1 MEIGSLPQRQY
12 FECESKQKKCIQK
25 YPRET
30 LYLRWINDKVRLLN
44 KDLDKVDYGEN
55 EYEYI
60 FWGDKVKELTS
71 IFKNFLN
78 MKKKHNFTNFNNI
91 DIKVSYVEKLIVL
104 KINLYYLMVE
114 KIDVDFAVS
123 DEVFH
128 DFFEEFIMF
137 TRRINLKNFEDYE
150 NDIYDPNFIG
160 DNVVILSDSDSDS
173 DSENENENE
182 NLIIFSSDSDGDSEN
197 ESD

>member
-1 MEIGSLPQRQY
+1 MEIGSLPQKKCASIP
-12 FECESKQKKCIQK
+12 ECELKTKKEFI
-25 YPRET
+25 RET
-30 LYLRWINDKVRLLN
+30 LYLRWINEKVKLLYKDIDKAEYN
-44 KDLDKVDYGEN
+44 EM
-55 EYEYI
+55 EYEDI

-91 DIKVSYVEKLIVL
+91 DIKVSYVDKIIIL
-104 KINLYYLMVE
+104 KIDLYYLISE
-114 KIDVDFAVS
+114 KLHVDFAIS

-150 NDIYDPNFIG
+150 DDLFDPDIYD
-160 DNVVILSDSDSDS
+160 DNVVILSDSDSD
-173 DSENENENE
+173 
-182 NLIIFSSDSDGDSEN
+182 
-197 ESD
+197 

>member
-1 MEIGSLPQRQY
+1 MEIGSLSQRQY
-12 FECESKQKKCIQK
+12 FECELKQKKCIKK

-30 LYLRWINDKVRLLN
+30 LYIRWINNKVRLLN
-44 KDLDKVDYGEN
+44 KDIDKA
-55 EYEYI
+55 EYREMTYEDI

-78 MKKKHNFTNFNNI
+78 MKKKHNFTNFSNI
-91 DIKVSYVEKLIVL
+91 DIKVSYVENIISL
-104 KINLYYLMVE
+104 KIDLYYLIAE
-114 KIDVDFAVS
+114 KLYVDFAVS

-128 DFFEEFIMF
+128 DFFEEFIIF
-137 TRRINLKNFEDYE
+137 TRRINLKDFEDYE

-160 DNVVILSDSDSDS
+160 DNVVIFSDSDSEN
-173 DSENENENE
+173 ENENENE
-182 NLIIFSSDSDGDSEN
+182 NLIIFSSDSESEN

>member
-12 FECESKQKKCIQK
+12 SECELKQKKCIKK

-30 LYLRWINDKVRLLN
+30 LYLRWINDKVGLFN
-44 KDLDKVDYGEN
+44 KDLDKFEYHEMDYED
-55 EYEYI
+55 I
-60 FWGDKVKELTS
+60 FWGDKVKELTY

-91 DIKVSYVEKLIVL
+91 HIKVSYVEKLILL
-104 KINLYYLMVE
+104 KIDLYYLIAE
-114 KIDVDFAVS
+114 KLHVDFVIN
-123 DEVFH
+123 DEEFQ

-150 NDIYDPNFIG
+150 DDLFNPNFNS
-160 DNVVILSDSDSDS
+160 DSDSDSDS
-173 DSENENENE
+173 DSENDNF
-182 NLIIFSSDSDGDSEN
+182 IISSSDN

>member
-1 MEIGSLPQRQY
+1 MEIGSLPHRQY
-12 FECESKQKKCIQK
+12 FECELKQKKCIKK

-30 LYLRWINDKVRLLN
+30 LYLRWINDKVGLLN
-44 KDLDKVDYGEN
+44 KDLDKV
-55 EYEYI
+55 EYREMTYEDI

-91 DIKVSYVEKLIVL
+91 DIKLSYVDKIIIL
-104 KINLYYLMVE
+104 KIDLYYLISE
-114 KIDVDFAVS
+114 KLHVDFAIS

-137 TRRINLKNFEDYE
+137 THRINLKNFEDYE
-150 NDIYDPNFIG
+150 DDTFDPNFIA
-160 DNVVILSDSDSDS
+160 DDVVILSDSDSDS
-173 DSENENENE
+173 DSENEN
-182 NLIIFSSDSDGDSEN
+182 LIIFSSDSD
-197 ESD
+197 SD

>member
-12 FECESKQKKCIQK
+12 SECELKQKKCIKK
-25 YPRET
+25 YTRET
-30 LYLRWINDKVRLLN
+30 LYLRWINDKVRLLY
-44 KDLDKVDYGEN
+44 KDLEKAKYREMT
-55 EYEYI
+55 YEDI

-91 DIKVSYVEKLIVL
+91 DIKVSYVEKIIIL
-104 KINLYYLMVE
+104 KIDLYYLIAE
-114 KIDVDFAVS
+114 KLYVDFVIG
-123 DEVFH
+123 DEVFQ

-137 TRRINLKNFEDYE
+137 TRRINLKNLEDYE

-160 DNVVILSDSDSDS
+160 DDVVILSDSDSDS
-173 DSENENENE
+173 DSEND
-182 NLIIFSSDSDGDSEN
+182 NLIIFSSDSD
-197 ESD
+197 SD